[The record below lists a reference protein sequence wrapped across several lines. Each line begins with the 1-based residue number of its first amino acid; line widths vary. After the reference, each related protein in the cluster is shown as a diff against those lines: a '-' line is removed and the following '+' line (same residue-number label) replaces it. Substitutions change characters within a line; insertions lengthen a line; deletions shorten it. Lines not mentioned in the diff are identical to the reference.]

1 MTLSLKGGAPAPMA
15 VPVAAAGI
23 SPAAVLPLSAAPRWP
38 AGVPL
43 GLGLVATVLL
53 VGGFGLWSVTARLA
67 GAVVA
72 PGQVEVLSNRQV
84 IEHPDGG
91 VVGEILVKDGDRV
104 AAGQVLLR
112 LDGSRTRSE
121 LAIVTGQLKDLAAR
135 RARLEAERDGL
146 QSVTFSPQV
155 QAWAG
160 DDSAFAAE
168 VASERTLFR
177 ARLQALQQQTD
188 LLSEQNK
195 QIANRIQG
203 TQAQLDA
210 VNEQVT
216 LVSAALADQKT
227 LLAQGL
233 AQASRVLDLERELA
247 NQQGQAGQLSA
258 QIAELKGEATSNE
271 ISVLQLTTKR
281 REEAVT
287 QLRDIEA
294 KQVQLAEQQLA
305 LTDTLSRLDIRAPVG
320 GIVYGSKV
328 FALHSVVRPA
338 DPLMYIIPQDQP
350 LVVAARVAATHVDD
364 IHPDQPV
371 SLSFPA
377 FDQHVT
383 LPVTGHIQQISADVM
398 TDEATHQSYY
408 AVTVVPDPDALAAL
422 GPDRKLVPG
431 MPVEAFIQTGTR
443 SALNYLMHPLTVYFG
458 RAFRN

>member
-1 MTLSLKGGAPAPMA
+1 MSGTLTAGAGAAPAGKAAAGAPAAAPGDPKWPA
-15 VPVAAAGI
+15 GAPLAAGI
-23 SPAAVLPLSAAPRWP
+23 VAALL
-38 AGVPL
+38 L
-43 GLGLVATVLL
+43 G
-53 VGGFGLWSVTARLA
+53 GGFGVWSVTTRLA

-112 LDGSRTRSE
+112 LDGTRTRSE

-146 QSVTFSPQV
+146 DSVTFSPQV
-155 QAWAG
+155 QAWAAE
-160 DDSAFAAE
+160 DPAFAAE

-188 LLSEQNK
+188 LLSQQNS
-195 QIANRIQG
+195 QIANRILG

-210 VNEQVT
+210 VQEQVK

-233 AQASRVLDLERELA
+233 AQAARVLDLERELA
-247 NQQGQAGQLSA
+247 NQQGQAGQLGA
-258 QIAELKGEATSNE
+258 QIAELKGETTANE

-305 LTDTLSRLDIRAPVG
+305 LNDTLSRLDIRAPVS

-371 SLSFPA
+371 SLSFPS
-377 FDQHVT
+377 FDQHLT
-383 LPVTGHIQQISADVM
+383 LPITGHIEKISADVM
-398 TDEATHQSYY
+398 TDETTHQSYY

-422 GPDRKLVPG
+422 GADRKLVPG
-431 MPVEAFIQTGTR
+431 MPVEAFIQTGSR
-443 SALNYLMHPLTVYFG
+443 SALSYLMHPLTVYFG

>member
-1 MTLSLKGGAPAPMA
+1 MSGTLTAGAGAAPAGKAAAGAPAAAPGDPKWPA
-15 VPVAAAGI
+15 GAPLAAGI
-23 SPAAVLPLSAAPRWP
+23 VAALL
-38 AGVPL
+38 L
-43 GLGLVATVLL
+43 G
-53 VGGFGLWSVTARLA
+53 GGFGVWSVTTRLA

-112 LDGSRTRSE
+112 LDGTRTRSE

-146 QSVTFSPQV
+146 DSVTFSPQV
-155 QAWAG
+155 QAWAAE
-160 DDSAFAAE
+160 DPAFAAE

-188 LLSEQNK
+188 LLSQQNS
-195 QIANRIQG
+195 QIANRILG

-210 VNEQVT
+210 VQEQVK

-233 AQASRVLDLERELA
+233 AQAARVLDLERELA
-247 NQQGQAGQLSA
+247 NQQGQAGQLGA
-258 QIAELKGEATSNE
+258 QIAELKGETTANE

-305 LTDTLSRLDIRAPVG
+305 LNDTLSRLDIRAPVS

-371 SLSFPA
+371 SLSFPS
-377 FDQHVT
+377 FDQHLT
-383 LPVTGHIQQISADVM
+383 LPITGHIEKI
-398 TDEATHQSYY
+398 
-408 AVTVVPDPDALAAL
+408 
-422 GPDRKLVPG
+422 
-431 MPVEAFIQTGTR
+431 
-443 SALNYLMHPLTVYFG
+443 
-458 RAFRN
+458 